1 MFVSFWENIL
11 SSSLLFAIR
20 LLSVKDAWLFECGVL
35 MKGLVARDVVIA
47 VDDNDNSVDA
57 NDNTDEDE
65 NDGNVG
71 DFNCIEDGDWT
82 DSFPIF
88 VCCFKI
94 FSLNP

>member
-1 MFVSFWENIL
+1 
-11 SSSLLFAIR
+11 
-20 LLSVKDAWLFECGVL
+20 L
-35 MKGLVARDVVIA
+35 MKGLVASVVVIV

-71 DFNCIEDGDWT
+71 DFNCIEDSDGT

-88 VCCFKI
+88 VCCFTI